1 MEATMLRWLKISVLA
16 VATMALGAVGPA
28 AAQKKYDPGAS
39 DTEIKVGNL
48 MPYSGPASAWSVIG
62 QAEGAYLQMIN
73 DQGGI
78 NGRKVN
84 FISVDDGYSPPKAV
98 EQARRLVEHDE
109 VLLIFGSLGTPSN
122 TAIRPYMNSK
132 KVPQLFVSSGDSKFA
147 DPQHYPWT
155 MGWNPSYRTEARIY
169 AQYLLENKP
178 DAKIG
183 ILYQNDDFGKDYL
196 AGVKEVLGERAKT
209 MIVSEQAYE
218 VTDATVDTQ
227 IITLQSSGANAFINI
242 AGSKQAAQA
251 IRKAYDINWHPLQLI
266 SNNAISFSVLEAAGT
281 EKSVDL
287 ISAGYLRD
295 PNDPRWDNDPAFQ
308 AFRAFMAKYQPKA
321 NISDGNNLYGY
332 AMAQTLVQVLK
343 QCGDDLT
350 RENVMRQAT
359 NLDMPIGVFYPG
371 IRVMTSPT
379 DFSPIK
385 QMQLE
390 RFNGKTWREF
400 GEVMQY

>member
-1 MEATMLRWLKISVLA
+1 MLRWLLGVSVLA
-16 VATMALGAVGPA
+16 VATMALVAVGPA

-62 QAEGAYLQMIN
+62 QAEGAYLQMVN

-98 EQARRLVEHDE
+98 EQARKLVEHDE
-109 VLLIFGSLGTPSN
+109 VLLIFGPVGTPSN
-122 TAIRPYMNSK
+122 IAIRPYMNSK
-132 KVPQLFVSSGDSKFA
+132 KVPQLFVSSGASAFA
-147 DPQHYPWT
+147 DPQHFPWT

-169 AQYLLENKP
+169 AKYLLATKP

-183 ILYQNDDFGKDYL
+183 ILFQNDDFGKDYL
-196 AGVKEVLGERAKT
+196 AGVKEVLGERAKA
-209 MIVSEQAYE
+209 MIVSEQAFE
-218 VTDATVDTQ
+218 VTDASVDTQ
-227 IITLQSSGANAFINI
+227 IITLNSSGADAFINI
-242 AGSKQAAQA
+242 ASSKFAAQA
-251 IRKAYDINWHPLQLI
+251 IRKAYDINWHPVQLI
-266 SNNAISFSVLEAAGT
+266 TNNAISFSVLEAAGT
-281 EKSVDL
+281 EKSVGL

-308 AFRAFMAKYQPKA
+308 DFRAFMAKYQPKA
-321 NISDGNNLYGY
+321 SISDGNNLYGY

-350 RENVMRQAT
+350 RENVMRQAA

>member
-1 MEATMLRWLKISVLA
+1 MLRWLLGVSVLA
-16 VATMALGAVGPA
+16 VATMALVAVGPA

-62 QAEGAYLQMIN
+62 QAEGAYLQMVN

-98 EQARRLVEHDE
+98 EQARKLVEHDE
-109 VLLIFGSLGTPSN
+109 VLLIFGPVGTPSN
-122 TAIRPYMNSK
+122 IAIRPYMSSK
-132 KVPQLFVSSGDSKFA
+132 KVPQLFVSSGASAFA
-147 DPQHYPWT
+147 DPQHFPWT

-169 AQYLLENKP
+169 AKYLLATKP

-183 ILYQNDDFGKDYL
+183 ILFQNDDFGKDYL
-196 AGVKEVLGERAKT
+196 AGVKEVLGERAKA
-209 MIVSEQAYE
+209 MIVSEQAFE
-218 VTDATVDTQ
+218 VTDASVDTQ
-227 IITLQSSGANAFINI
+227 IITLNSSGADAFINI
-242 AGSKQAAQA
+242 ASSKFAAQA
-251 IRKAYDINWHPLQLI
+251 IRKAYDINWHPVQLI
-266 SNNAISFSVLEAAGT
+266 TNNAISYSVLEAAGT
-281 EKSVDL
+281 EKSVGL

-308 AFRAFMAKYQPKA
+308 DFRAFMAKYQPKA
-321 NISDGNNLYGY
+321 SISDGNNLYGY

-350 RENVMRQAT
+350 RENVMRQAA

>member
-1 MEATMLRWLKISVLA
+1 MLRWLKISVLA
-16 VATMALGAVGPA
+16 AATIALGAVGPA

-39 DTEIKVGNL
+39 DTEIKVGNI
-48 MPYSGPASAWSVIG
+48 MPYSGPASAYAVIG
-62 QAEGAYLQMIN
+62 TSEASYFQMIN

-78 NGRKVN
+78 NGRKIN

-109 VLLIFGSLGTPSN
+109 VLLIFGALGTPSN

-132 KVPQLFVSSGDSKFA
+132 KVPQLFVASGDSKFA

-178 DAKIG
+178 NAKIG

-227 IITLQSSGANAFINI
+227 IITLQSSGADAFINI
-242 AGSKQAAQA
+242 TTSKFGAQA
-251 IRKAYDINWHPLQLI
+251 IRKAYDINWHPLQLV
-266 SNNAISFSVLEAAGT
+266 SNNAIARPVLEAAGT
-281 EKSVDL
+281 EKSVGL
-287 ISAGYLRD
+287 VSSGYLRD
-295 PNDPRWDNDPAFQ
+295 QNDPRWDNDPAFQ
-308 AFRAFMAKYQPKA
+308 DFRAFMAKYQPKA
-321 NISDGNNLYGY
+321 NMADGNYLYGY

-350 RENVMRQAT
+350 RENVMRQAA

-390 RFNGKTWREF
+390 RFDGKTWREF
-400 GEVMQY
+400 GKVMMY

>member
-1 MEATMLRWLKISVLA
+1 MLRWLLGVSVLA
-16 VATMALGAVGPA
+16 VATMALAAVGPA

-62 QAEGAYLQMIN
+62 QAEGAYLQMVN

-98 EQARRLVEHDE
+98 EQARKLVEHDE
-109 VLLIFGSLGTPSN
+109 VLLIFGPVGTPSN
-122 TAIRPYMNSK
+122 IAIRPYMNSK
-132 KVPQLFVSSGDSKFA
+132 KVPQLFVSSGASAFA
-147 DPQHYPWT
+147 DPQHFPWT

-169 AQYLLENKP
+169 AKYLLATKP

-183 ILYQNDDFGKDYL
+183 ILFQNDDFGKDYL
-196 AGVKEVLGERAKT
+196 AGVKEVLGERAKA
-209 MIVSEQAYE
+209 MIVSEQAFE
-218 VTDATVDTQ
+218 VTDASVDTQ
-227 IITLQSSGANAFINI
+227 IITLNSSGADAFINI
-242 AGSKQAAQA
+242 ASSKFAAQA
-251 IRKAYDINWHPLQLI
+251 IRKAYDINWHPVQLI
-266 SNNAISFSVLEAAGT
+266 TNNAISYSVLEAAGT
-281 EKSVDL
+281 EKSVGL

-308 AFRAFMAKYQPKA
+308 DFRAFMAKYQPKA
-321 NISDGNNLYGY
+321 SISDGNNLYGY

-350 RENVMRQAT
+350 RENVMRQAA

>member
-1 MEATMLRWLKISVLA
+1 MLRWLLGVSVLA
-16 VATMALGAVGPA
+16 VATMALVAVGPA

-62 QAEGAYLQMIN
+62 QAEGAYLQMVN

-98 EQARRLVEHDE
+98 EQARKLVEHDE
-109 VLLIFGSLGTPSN
+109 VLLIFGPVGTPSN
-122 TAIRPYMNSK
+122 IAIRPYMNSK
-132 KVPQLFVSSGDSKFA
+132 KVPQLFVSSGASAFA
-147 DPQHYPWT
+147 DPQHFPWT

-169 AQYLLENKP
+169 AKYLLATKP

-183 ILYQNDDFGKDYL
+183 ILFQNDDFGKDYL
-196 AGVKEVLGERAKT
+196 AGVKEVLGERAKA
-209 MIVSEQAYE
+209 MIVSEQAFE
-218 VTDATVDTQ
+218 VTDASVDTQ
-227 IITLQSSGANAFINI
+227 IITLNSSGADAFINI
-242 AGSKQAAQA
+242 ASSKFAAQA
-251 IRKAYDINWHPLQLI
+251 IRKAYDINWHPVQLI
-266 SNNAISFSVLEAAGT
+266 TNNAISYSVLEAAGT
-281 EKSVDL
+281 EKSVGL

-308 AFRAFMAKYQPKA
+308 DFRAFMAKYQPKA
-321 NISDGNNLYGY
+321 SISDGNNLYGY

>member
-1 MEATMLRWLKISVLA
+1 MLRWLLGVSVLA
-16 VATMALGAVGPA
+16 VATMALVAVGPA

-62 QAEGAYLQMIN
+62 QAEGAYLQMVN

-98 EQARRLVEHDE
+98 EQARKLVEHDE
-109 VLLIFGSLGTPSN
+109 VLLIFGPVGTPSN
-122 TAIRPYMNSK
+122 IAIRPYMNSK
-132 KVPQLFVSSGDSKFA
+132 KVPQLFVSSGASAFA
-147 DPQHYPWT
+147 DPQHFPWT

-169 AQYLLENKP
+169 AKYLLATKP

-183 ILYQNDDFGKDYL
+183 ILFQNDDFGKDYL
-196 AGVKEVLGERAKT
+196 AGVKEVLGERAKA
-209 MIVSEQAYE
+209 MIVSEQAFE
-218 VTDATVDTQ
+218 VTDASVDTQ
-227 IITLQSSGANAFINI
+227 IITLNSSGADAFINI
-242 AGSKQAAQA
+242 ASSKFAAQA
-251 IRKAYDINWHPLQLI
+251 IRKAYDINWHPVQLI
-266 SNNAISFSVLEAAGT
+266 TNNAISYSVLEAAGT
-281 EKSVDL
+281 EKSVGL

-308 AFRAFMAKYQPKA
+308 DFRAFMAKYQPKA
-321 NISDGNNLYGY
+321 SISDGNNLYGY
-332 AMAQTLVQVLK
+332 AMAQTLAQVLK

-350 RENVMRQAT
+350 RENVMRQAA

>member
-1 MEATMLRWLKISVLA
+1 MLRWLLGVSVLA
-16 VATMALGAVGPA
+16 VATMALVAVGPA

-62 QAEGAYLQMIN
+62 QAEGAYLQMVN

-98 EQARRLVEHDE
+98 EQARKLVEHDE
-109 VLLIFGSLGTPSN
+109 VLLIFGPVGTPSN
-122 TAIRPYMNSK
+122 IAIRPYMSSK
-132 KVPQLFVSSGDSKFA
+132 KVPQLFVSSGASAFA
-147 DPQHYPWT
+147 DPQHFPWT

-169 AQYLLENKP
+169 AKYLLATKP

-183 ILYQNDDFGKDYL
+183 ILFQNDDFGKDYL
-196 AGVKEVLGERAKT
+196 AGVKEVLGERAKA
-209 MIVSEQAYE
+209 MIVSEQAFE
-218 VTDATVDTQ
+218 VTDASVDTQ
-227 IITLQSSGANAFINI
+227 IITLNSSGADAFINI
-242 AGSKQAAQA
+242 ASSKFAAQA
-251 IRKAYDINWHPLQLI
+251 IRKAYDINWHPVQLI
-266 SNNAISFSVLEAAGT
+266 TNNAISYSVLEAAGT
-281 EKSVDL
+281 EKSVGL

-308 AFRAFMAKYQPKA
+308 DFRAFMAKYQPKA
-321 NISDGNNLYGY
+321 SISDGNNLYGY

-350 RENVMRQAT
+350 RENVMRQAA

-390 RFNGKTWREF
+390 RFNGKTWHEF
-400 GEVMQY
+400 GEIMQY

>member
-1 MEATMLRWLKISVLA
+1 MLRWLKISVLA

-62 QAEGAYLQMIN
+62 QAEGAYLQMVN

-109 VLLIFGSLGTPSN
+109 VLLIFGPVGTPSN

-132 KVPQLFVSSGDSKFA
+132 KVPQLFVSSGASAFA
-147 DPQHYPWT
+147 DPQHFPWT

-169 AQYLLENKP
+169 AKYLLQTKP

-196 AGVKEVLGERAKT
+196 AGVKEVLGERAKA

-227 IITLQSSGANAFINI
+227 IITA
-242 AGSKQAAQA
+242 
-251 IRKAYDINWHPLQLI
+251 
-266 SNNAISFSVLEAAGT
+266 E
-281 EKSVDL
+281 
-287 ISAGYLRD
+287 
-295 PNDPRWDNDPAFQ
+295 
-308 AFRAFMAKYQPKA
+308 
-321 NISDGNNLYGY
+321 
-332 AMAQTLVQVLK
+332 
-343 QCGDDLT
+343 
-350 RENVMRQAT
+350 
-359 NLDMPIGVFYPG
+359 
-371 IRVMTSPT
+371 
-379 DFSPIK
+379 
-385 QMQLE
+385 
-390 RFNGKTWREF
+390 
-400 GEVMQY
+400 

>member
-1 MEATMLRWLKISVLA
+1 MLRWLKISVLA

-39 DTEIKVGNL
+39 DTEIKVGNI
-48 MPYSGPASAWSVIG
+48 MPYSGPASAYAVIG
-62 QAEGAYLQMIN
+62 TSEGSYFQMIN

-78 NGRKVN
+78 NGRKIN
-84 FISVDDGYSPPKAV
+84 FISADDGYSPPKAV

-109 VLLIFGSLGTPSN
+109 VLFIFGSLGTPSN

-218 VTDATVDTQ
+218 ITDATVDTQ
-227 IITLQSSGANAFINI
+227 IITLQSSGADAFINI
-242 AGSKQAAQA
+242 TTSKFGAQA

-266 SNNAISFSVLEAAGT
+266 SNNAISRPVLEAAGT
-281 EKSVDL
+281 EKSVGL
-287 ISAGYLRD
+287 ISSGYLRD
-295 PNDPRWDNDPAFQ
+295 QNDPRWDNDPAFQ
-308 AFRAFMAKYQPKA
+308 DFRAFMAKYQPKA
-321 NISDGNNLYGY
+321 NMADGNYLYGY

-350 RENVMRQAT
+350 RENVMRQAA
-359 NLDMPIGVFYPG
+359 NLNMPIGVFYPG

-390 RFNGKTWREF
+390 RFDGKTWGEF
-400 GEVMQY
+400 GKVMMY

>member
-1 MEATMLRWLKISVLA
+1 
-16 VATMALGAVGPA
+16 
-28 AAQKKYDPGAS
+28 
-39 DTEIKVGNL
+39 
-48 MPYSGPASAWSVIG
+48 
-62 QAEGAYLQMIN
+62 
-73 DQGGI
+73 
-78 NGRKVN
+78 
-84 FISVDDGYSPPKAV
+84 
-98 EQARRLVEHDE
+98 
-109 VLLIFGSLGTPSN
+109 
-122 TAIRPYMNSK
+122 
-132 KVPQLFVSSGDSKFA
+132 
-147 DPQHYPWT
+147 

-227 IITLQSSGANAFINI
+227 IITLQSSGADAFINI
-242 AGSKQAAQA
+242 TTSKFGAQA
-251 IRKAYDINWHPLQLI
+251 IRKAYDINWHPLQLV
-266 SNNAISFSVLEAAGT
+266 SNNAIARPVLEAAGT
-281 EKSVDL
+281 EKSVGL
-287 ISAGYLRD
+287 VSSGYLRD
-295 PNDPRWDNDPAFQ
+295 QNDPRWDNDPAFQ
-308 AFRAFMAKYQPKA
+308 DFRAFMAKYQPKA
-321 NISDGNNLYGY
+321 NMADGNYLYGY

-350 RENVMRQAT
+350 RENVMRQAA

-390 RFNGKTWREF
+390 RFDGKTWREF
-400 GEVMQY
+400 GEVMMY

>member
-1 MEATMLRWLKISVLA
+1 MMVPRLLSTTLLA
-16 VATMALGAVGPA
+16 AYAALVATSAL
-28 AAQKKYDPGAS
+28 AQKRYAPGIS
-39 DTEIKVGNL
+39 ETEIRFGQT
-48 MPYSGPASAWSVIG
+48 MPYSGPASAYAVIG
-62 QAEGAYLQMIN
+62 TSEASYFQMVN

-78 NGRKVN
+78 NGRKIN

-132 KVPQLFVSSGDSKFA
+132 KVPQLFVASGDSKFA

-178 DAKIG
+178 NAKIG

-227 IITLQSSGANAFINI
+227 IITLQSSGADAFINI
-242 AGSKQAAQA
+242 TTSKFGAQA

-266 SNNAISFSVLEAAGT
+266 SNNAIARPVLEAAGT
-281 EKSVDL
+281 EKSVGL
-287 ISAGYLRD
+287 ISSGYLRD
-295 PNDPRWDNDPAFQ
+295 QNDPRWDNDPAFQ
-308 AFRAFMAKYQPKA
+308 DFRAFMAKYQPKA
-321 NISDGNNLYGY
+321 NMADGNYLYGY

-350 RENVMRQAT
+350 RENVMRQAAT
-359 NLDMPIGVFYPG
+359 LNMPIGVFYPG

-390 RFNGKTWREF
+390 RFDGKTWGEF
-400 GEVMQY
+400 GKVMMY

>member
-1 MEATMLRWLKISVLA
+1 MLRWLLGVSVLA
-16 VATMALGAVGPA
+16 VATMALVAVGPA

-62 QAEGAYLQMIN
+62 QAEGAYLQMVN

-98 EQARRLVEHDE
+98 EQARKLVEHDE
-109 VLLIFGSLGTPSN
+109 VLLIFGPVGTPSN
-122 TAIRPYMNSK
+122 IAIRPYMNSK
-132 KVPQLFVSSGDSKFA
+132 KVPQLFVSSGASAFA
-147 DPQHYPWT
+147 DPQHFPWT

-169 AQYLLENKP
+169 AKYLLATKP

-183 ILYQNDDFGKDYL
+183 ILFQNDDFGKDYL
-196 AGVKEVLGERAKT
+196 AGVKEVLGERAKA
-209 MIVSEQAYE
+209 MIVSEQAFE
-218 VTDATVDTQ
+218 VTDASVDTQ
-227 IITLQSSGANAFINI
+227 IITLNSSGADAFINI
-242 AGSKQAAQA
+242 ASSKFAAQA
-251 IRKAYDINWHPLQLI
+251 IRKAYDINWHPVQLI
-266 SNNAISFSVLEAAGT
+266 TNNAISYSVLEAAGT
-281 EKSVDL
+281 EKSVGL

-308 AFRAFMAKYQPKA
+308 DFRAFMAKYQPKA
-321 NISDGNNLYGY
+321 SISDGNNLYGY

-350 RENVMRQAT
+350 RENVMRQAA